1 MASQTAQSE
10 TKYSEHRFIFSHD
23 KPLLKHLEIDHF
35 IYMKVY
41 AYNNCFTVI
50 NNYYSHCYIYYQSKL
65 PGLAPPNPPPPP
77 PVAPNPPNPPP
88 PCGTLPNVG
97 GVLPPWARL
106 PKVGEAL
113 DAKLKQREWYLQVHC
128 IQSWRNCKRNQ
139 TYKYHV
145 YHKQYSYPA
154 NPPPPPPVFWGDP
167 SWFWNEDPPPNVD
180 PPPNAGADPKLG
192 ELPNAAWL
200 PKPGVPPKLGGA
212 PKPSKKGGKLD

>member
-50 NNYYSHCYIYYQSKL
+50 HNYYSHCYMYIYYQSKL

-97 GVLPPWARL
+97 GVLPP
-106 PKVGEAL
+106 
-113 DAKLKQREWYLQVHC
+113 
-128 IQSWRNCKRNQ
+128 
-139 TYKYHV
+139 
-145 YHKQYSYPA
+145 
-154 NPPPPPPVFWGDP
+154 
-167 SWFWNEDPPPNVD
+167 
-180 PPPNAGADPKLG
+180 
-192 ELPNAAWL
+192 
-200 PKPGVPPKLGGA
+200 
-212 PKPSKKGGKLD
+212 